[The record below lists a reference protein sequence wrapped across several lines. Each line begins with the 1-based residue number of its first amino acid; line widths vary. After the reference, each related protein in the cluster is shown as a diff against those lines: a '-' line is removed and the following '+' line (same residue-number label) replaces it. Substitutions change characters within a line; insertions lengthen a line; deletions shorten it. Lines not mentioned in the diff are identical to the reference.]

1 VRKDKNKHE
10 QGLIA
15 MQQEKNEIKK
25 KIHKERDGGKKK
37 KKT

>member
-1 VRKDKNKHE
+1 
-10 QGLIA
+10 

-37 KKT
+37 KKTWRNRD